1 MERLD
6 RKKIPVRGLWWKL
19 TGIALVLY
27 SVIAG
32 LLIDVPELPV
42 IHQTI
47 RNLFYHV
54 CMWFGMFVMY
64 GTALVYSIKYL
75 ANYKLD
81 DDLYASGAVYT
92 GLFFGTLG
100 LLTGML
106 WAKFTWGDFWTN
118 DPQLNGAAVSMMAYL
133 AYAILRGS
141 IDEAAL
147 RARVSAI
154 YNIFA
159 FMLLIIFL
167 GVLPR
172 LAQSSLH
179 PGKGGNSSTMEGLD
193 ITMRMVFFPAALG
206 WILIGIWLLQLHVR
220 KTAIMRGVKLKNEE
234 L

>member
-1 MERLD
+1 MI
-6 RKKIPVRGLWWKL
+6 KGMWWKIL
-19 TGIALVLY
+19 GLALVLY
-27 SVIAG
+27 SIVAG
-32 LLIDVPELPV
+32 LLIEVPVLPV

-54 CMWFGMFVMY
+54 PMWFAMFVML
-64 GTALVYSIKYL
+64 GTSLVYSIKYL
-75 ANYKLD
+75 SGFKIKN
-81 DDLYASGAVYT
+81 DLYASGAAYT
-92 GLFFGTLG
+92 GIFFGILG
-100 LLTGML
+100 LLTGMI

-206 WILIGIWLLQLHVR
+206 WILIGIWLMQLHVR

>member
-1 MERLD
+1 MERLNTT
-6 RKKIPVRGLWWKL
+6 KVPVTGLWWKL
-19 TGIALVLY
+19 TGLALVLY

-32 LLIDVPELPV
+32 LLIKVPDLPV
-42 IHQTI
+42 IHETI

-75 ANYKLD
+75 ARYDLKD
-81 DDLYASGAVYT
+81 DQYASGAVYT

-133 AYAILRGS
+133 AYAVLRSS
-141 IDEAAL
+141 IDEVSM
-147 RARVSAI
+147 RARISAV

-159 FMLLIIFL
+159 FMLLVIFL

-172 LAQSSLH
+172 LADNSLH

-193 ITMRMVFFPAALG
+193 MTMRMVFWPAVIG
-206 WILIGIWLLQLHVR
+206 WILIAVWLLTLHVR
-220 KTAIMRGVKLKNEE
+220 YRRLKLNMD
-234 L
+234 LNTNQS